1 MKVRY
6 LPYTTTLLPNA
17 HKCLLV
23 RRFMNSGLVD
33 LIESLSL
40 GMCGVAVILWMSIGT
55 FSRSMKGEVFAQRTI
70 ATLCVVSAFLL
81 VVLNFMGGELWGSKS
96 VALPMALV
104 AVIVAISASMSLKGK
119 DVQGEAN
126 PHQIMKLKK
135 ENR

>member
-1 MKVRY
+1 
-6 LPYTTTLLPNA
+6 
-17 HKCLLV
+17 
-23 RRFMNSGLVD
+23 MNSGLVD

-55 FSRSMKGEVFAQRTI
+55 FSRSMKGEIFAQRTI

-135 ENR
+135 GNR